1 MGLQALFVYT
11 ALPHAEI
18 RMRGDAVPN
27 MTVVSRRSPRA
38 LCHLHGVMYLT
49 GKTQAPSRRCWKDA
63 GLPGAHQLLAGPGQ
77 PSISEDDGHLKP
89 LLEAMGEE
97 EEEANR

>member
-1 MGLQALFVYT
+1 MYT

-18 RMRGDAVPN
+18 RMHGDAIPN
-27 MTVVSRRSPRA
+27 MTVVSRRSPHTSR
-38 LCHLHGVMYLT
+38 HLHGVVNLT
-49 GKTQAPSRRCWKDA
+49 GKTQAPSRQCWKDA
-63 GLPGAHQLLAGPGQ
+63 GLPGAHRLLAGPGQ
-77 PSISEDDGHLKP
+77 PSISEDVSHLKP

>member
-1 MGLQALFVYT
+1 MCT

-18 RMRGDAVPN
+18 RMHGDAVPN
-27 MTVVSRRSPRA
+27 MTVVSRRSPHA
-38 LCHLHGVMYLT
+38 SCHLGGGVYLT

-63 GLPGAHQLLAGPGQ
+63 GLPGTHRLLAGPGQ
-77 PSISEDDGHLKP
+77 PSISEDDGRLKP

-97 EEEANR
+97 EEEAHR